1 MSYIHVTLVL
11 IFCRNEEE
19 ALNLLFLGD
28 TNRMISSTPM
38 NMASSRSHCIFTAN
52 VEARKVGED
61 TVLKSKLH
69 LVDLAGSERVSKTGV
84 DGQVYGLRIFGQC
97 VWRTNHLTNECV
109 CQWSRGKRTTH
120 FLVVSILI

>member
-11 IFCRNEEE
+11 VFCRNEEE

-61 TVLKSKLH
+61 TVRKSKLH

-84 DGQVYGLRIFGQC
+84 DGQVYLF
-97 VWRTNHLTNECV
+97 
-109 CQWSRGKRTTH
+109 
-120 FLVVSILI
+120 